1 MFLKLVLIS
10 VIFLSL
16 AMVGLGIRMLLKPHG
31 SFPETHV
38 SRNPEMQKR
47 GISCAQKT
55 DIGCNPSG
63 ENISCCSCSVRAT
76 EEKAPL

>member
-1 MFLKLVLIS
+1 MFFRLLLIS
-10 VIFLSL
+10 IFFVSLVI
-16 AMVGLGIRMLLKPHG
+16 VGLAIRMLIKRNA

-63 ENISCCSCSVRAT
+63 DNIACCSCSVR
-76 EEKAPL
+76 EN

>member
-1 MFLKLVLIS
+1 MFLKLLIIS
-10 VIFLSL
+10 VIFLAL
-16 AMVGLGIRMLLKPHG
+16 AVAGLGIRMLLKSNG

-55 DIGCNPSG
+55 DIGCNNSD
-63 ENISCCSCSVRAT
+63 ENITCCSCNVR
-76 EEKAPL
+76 EISERVPL